1 MSHFLVIDDDR
12 QILEVISEMLKLEG
26 HTVTTASDGKQAA
39 KCLTYETFDLVIT
52 DLIMPEKEGLET
64 IADLRHEHAGIP
76 IIAISGGG
84 RVGPMSYLETATCIG
99 AHATLAKPF
108 ARDELIS
115 VVNDL
120 LSRTFEE
127 V

>member
-1 MSHFLVIDDDR
+1 MSHFLVIDDDL
-12 QILEVISEMLKLEG
+12 QILEVLSEMLKLEG

-39 KCLTYETFDLVIT
+39 KCLTCETFDLVIT

-64 IADLRHEHAGIP
+64 IADLRQEHAGIP

-84 RVGPMSYLETATCIG
+84 RIGPMNYLETATGIG
-99 AHATLAKPF
+99 ADATLAKPF

-115 VVNDL
+115 VVNHL